1 MAKYLS
7 IAQIREAVSE
17 LSRHHVFFGTTFLV
31 LKQAEAPVGKTMRIS
46 LDEANRLFLQS
57 HYRVH
62 PKSAHFFM
70 PFKKMRGQTNWVK
83 PKYASTTLQAI
94 NTQTFRDALLHRPN
108 ENLWGWSTG
117 YLNHLSK
124 HLIGRRKLPLYHL
137 AVWIYREFAWSDEVT
152 REIACQRF
160 VQEFHL
166 TSEEVATLLDTR
178 IASSLTEEASF
189 EPMPAKWQQILEG
202 FAPPED
208 VPPEQSGTLQLLE
221 LSGLGPVR
229 TLRLVPGQR
238 LNLVT
243 GDNGLGKT
251 FLLDL
256 AWWALTQEWAEKPII
271 PLGRTVSD
279 VWVKFL
285 VATSLE
291 ARPVTARFDRGSFE
305 WQMPK
310 QLPAMSSLV
319 VYGRVDG
326 SFAVWDPA
334 NAILSGSVRP
344 KQQRSVNFTRENVW
358 NGKTPQI
365 EGLIRDLVKWQSR
378 PDKYPAFH
386 TFEKV
391 LRRIGPPDMGD
402 LSIDEPQRIPGQS
415 TVEIPTLKHPYG
427 TVPVTYESA
436 GIRRVMALSYLI
448 VWAWEEHKIQAR
460 QAAKKEERQMVIILD
475 EAEAHL
481 HPKWQRV
488 LLPALVGIGA
498 DLHEELAVQF
508 LVATHSPLVMASAEP
523 VFDPDRDKLF
533 HLDMGEN
540 GRVTFKELRF
550 ALQGSSDSW
559 LQSDVFGLRFAGSA
573 EAERALRRAT
583 EMLERGSATKQ
594 EIEAVSKE
602 LTEHVASEDPFWMR
616 WVLFAAKHG
625 VEL

>member
-1 MAKYLS
+1 MTKYLS
-7 IAQIREAVSE
+7 TVQIREAVSQ
-17 LSRHHVFFGTTFLV
+17 LSQHHVFFGTTFLV
-31 LKQAEAPVGKTMRIS
+31 LKQAEAPVGKTMRIG
-46 LDEANRLFLQS
+46 LDEANRLFLEN

-70 PFKKMRGQTNWVK
+70 PFKKMRDQVNWVR

-94 NTQTFRDALLHRPN
+94 NTQTFRDAVLHEPK
-108 ENLWGWSTG
+108 ENVWGWSAD
-117 YLNHLSK
+117 YVHQLER
-124 HLIGRRKLPLYHL
+124 HLIRQRKLPIFHL
-137 AVWIYREFAWSDEVT
+137 AVWIFRETAWPDAET
-152 REIACQRF
+152 RESVCQRF

-166 TSEEVATLLDTR
+166 TTEEIAALFDTR
-178 IASSLTEEASF
+178 IASGLAEEASF
-189 EPMPAKWQQILEG
+189 QPFPAKWQQILEG

-221 LSGLGPVR
+221 FSGLGPVK
-229 TLRLVPGQR
+229 TLRLNPAQR

-251 FLLDL
+251 FLLDV

-285 VATSLE
+285 VATSPE
-291 ARPVTARFDRGSFE
+291 ARPVTAKFDRRSFQ
-305 WQMPK
+305 WQMPR

-334 NAILSGSVRP
+334 NAILSGSVTPGQR
-344 KQQRSVNFTRENVW
+344 RSVVFAREEVW
-358 NGKTPQI
+358 NGKPPQI
-365 EGLIRDLVKWQSR
+365 EGLVRDLVKWQSR

-391 LRRIGPPDMGD
+391 LKRIGPPDLGD
-402 LSIDEPQRIPGQS
+402 LSLDEPQRIEGQGGS
-415 TVEIPTLKHPYG
+415 EIPRLKHPYG
-427 TVPVTYESA
+427 TVPITYESA
-436 GIRRVMALSYLI
+436 GIRRVMALAYLI

-460 QAAKKEERQMVIILD
+460 QAARKEERQMVIILD

-488 LLPALVGIGA
+488 LLSALVGIGA
-498 DLHEELAVQF
+498 DLHEELAIQF
-508 LVATHSPLVMASAEP
+508 LVATHSPLVLASAESI
-523 VFDPDRDKLF
+523 FDPDKDKLF
-533 HLDMGEN
+533 HLDMAQG
-540 GRVTFKELRF
+540 GKVIFKELRF

-573 EAERALRRAT
+573 EAERALRNAS
-583 EMLERGSATKQ
+583 EMLDRGSATKQ
-594 EIEAVSKE
+594 EVEAISKE

-625 VEL
+625 VDL